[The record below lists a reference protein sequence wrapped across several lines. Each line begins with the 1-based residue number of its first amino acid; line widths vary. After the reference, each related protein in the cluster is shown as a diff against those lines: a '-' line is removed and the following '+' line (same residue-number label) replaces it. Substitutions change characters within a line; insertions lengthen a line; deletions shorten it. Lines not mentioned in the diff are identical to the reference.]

1 MAFQE
6 RPYRGQLAD
15 DLLIADLLDAQPEHA
30 RHLAD
35 QPWRLS
41 SPDAQSGRYA
51 RLWQESGGQLAGF
64 AAWQAPWAALD
75 LFVRDGP
82 HRGVVVDAIFGW
94 AYSLFRELDDERGF
108 ALPYWLECRTDD
120 RATVALAAARGFSMS
135 EQRYACLEQP
145 LAGDPAHGRPVPSGV
160 APSRPPPGFRLRA
173 LAGESEVGAYAELH
187 REAFGSPSMTG
198 QWRARTLRMP
208 QYRQDLDLVAVA
220 PDGTLAGFCVG
231 WLDTV
236 RRAGH
241 AEPLGVRPGCTGMG
255 LAQALLTELSSRL
268 TAAGAERVCVEAN
281 QANAAALRSYEA
293 AGFRVTHTVRALG
306 RTLHRPDQAGRR

>member
-51 RLWQESGGQLAGF
+51 RLWQETGGQLAGF

-75 LFVRDGP
+75 LYVRDGP
-82 HRGVVVDAIFGW
+82 HRRVVIDAIFGW

-120 RATVALAAARGFSMS
+120 RATVALAAPELKQKLRDNTTWAIERGAF
-135 EQRYACLEQP
+135 
-145 LAGDPAHGRPVPSGV
+145 GVPTLLIGN
-160 APSRPPPGFRLRA
+160 
-173 LAGESEVGAYAELH
+173 
-187 REAFGSPSMTG
+187 EAFWGHDAFDM
-198 QWRARTLRMP
+198 ALDYLHDP
-208 QYRQDLDLVAVA
+208 QAFAD
-220 PDGTLAGFCVG
+220 PEM
-231 WLDTV
+231 
-236 RRAGH
+236 RRFESLPYGA
-241 AEPLGVRPGCTGMG
+241 VRP
-255 LAQALLTELSSRL
+255 R
-268 TAAGAERVCVEAN
+268 
-281 QANAAALRSYEA
+281 
-293 AGFRVTHTVRALG
+293 
-306 RTLHRPDQAGRR
+306 

>member
-1 MAFQE
+1 MAVQE

-15 DLLIADLLDAQPEHA
+15 DLLIADLLEAQPEHA

-51 RLWQESGGQLAGF
+51 RLWQETGGQLAGF

-75 LFVRDGP
+75 LYVRDGP
-82 HRGVVVDAIFGW
+82 HRRVVVDAIFGW
-94 AYSLFRELDDERGF
+94 ADSLFRELDDERGY

-120 RATVALAAARGFSMS
+120 RATAALATARGFTLS
-135 EQRYACLEQP
+135 EPRYACLERP
-145 LAGDPAHGRPVPSGV
+145 LAGARHFPSG
-160 APSRPPPGFRLRA
+160 AASSRLPPGFGLRE
-173 LAGESEVGAYAELH
+173 LAGPSESGAYAALH
-187 REAFGSPSMTG
+187 RAAFGSQSMTG

-208 QYRQDLDLVAVA
+208 QYRRDLDLVAVA

-231 WLDTV
+231 WLDAA

-241 AEPLGVRPGCTGMG
+241 VEPLGIRPGCTGIG

-268 TAAGAERVCVEAN
+268 TAIGAERVCVEAG
-281 QANAAALRSYEA
+281 QANAAALRSYAA

-306 RTLHRPDQAGRR
+306 RTLQPPDRARRQ